1 MKHNS
6 PSRSSSS
13 GLLSISEIVS
23 ADGKRPGGFRGVDF
37 AESGFG
43 TSNFCGFSRSTVSP
57 VVSEVLPWYVLR
69 GRFRA
74 SLDEALGLL
83 PFTGAS
89 SEDVADIV
97 ETLPSVQSTFC
108 QE

>member
-1 MKHNS
+1 
-6 PSRSSSS
+6 
-13 GLLSISEIVS
+13 
-23 ADGKRPGGFRGVDF
+23 
-37 AESGFG
+37 
-43 TSNFCGFSRSTVSP
+43 
-57 VVSEVLPWYVLR
+57 VLPWYVLR